1 MKRCLFRSVV
11 PSAVLTLLLFS
22 LLLRGGD
29 GEKIDPMTLPAE
41 DFLRVVRH
49 VPSQETWAKMSGT
62 AQHKRAGARRIK
74 APVRLAIRFT
84 PARIVARLIFNDS
97 EIYDLGQAFD
107 PPIAT
112 TEVQLKPGTEP
123 KLGLYGI
130 DVSDMTL
137 SFIYKETIREE
148 KPERVSIFPCRVF
161 MLKGSVEGETARV
174 FVSTEYF
181 FPVRVQWF
189 RKDPGPGV
197 AGEPYRELEIASVKK
212 ADDND
217 FYLIP
222 KLEISGPNWRTKI
235 DFDER
240 SAGYA
245 KDGMPK
251 DLFVGFAEGESPK

>member
-1 MKRCLFRSVV
+1 MKNRLFRSV
-11 PSAVLTLLLFS
+11 LFS
-22 LLLRGGD
+22 VLSLLSLSLRGDEAG
-29 GEKIDPMTLPAE
+29 KIDPMTLPAE

-49 VPSQETWAKMSGT
+49 VPGQETWAKMSGT
-62 AQHKRAGARRIK
+62 AQHKRPGARRIK

-84 PARIVARLIFNDS
+84 PARIVARLVFNDS

-112 TEVQLKPGTEP
+112 TEATVKPGAKP
-123 KLGLYGI
+123 QLGLYGI

-137 SFIYKETIREE
+137 SFIYRETIREE

-161 MLKGSVEGETARV
+161 MLKGSTEGETARV

-181 FPVRVQWF
+181 FPVKVQWF
-189 RKDPGPGV
+189 RQDPG
-197 AGEPYRELEIASVKK
+197 AGQAGTPYRELEIASVKK
-212 ADDND
+212 AEDND

-222 KLEISGPNWRTKI
+222 KLEISGPDWRTKI

-245 KDGMPK
+245 KDGMPA
-251 DLFVGFAEGESPK
+251 DLFAGFPGDDAQK

>member
-1 MKRCLFRSVV
+1 MKKCLFRSV
-11 PSAVLTLLLFS
+11 LFS
-22 LLLRGGD
+22 VLSLLAFSLRGDEAG
-29 GEKIDPMTLPAE
+29 KIDPMTLPAE
-41 DFLRVVRH
+41 DFLRIVRH
-49 VPSQETWAKMSGT
+49 VPGQETWAKMAGT
-62 AQHKRAGARRIK
+62 AQHKRPGARRIK

-84 PARIVARLIFNDS
+84 PTRIVARLVFNES

-112 TEVQLKPGTEP
+112 TETQIKPGATP
-123 KLGLYGI
+123 QLGLYGI

-137 SFIYKETIREE
+137 SFIYRETIREE

-161 MLKGSVEGETARV
+161 MLKGSTEGETARV

-181 FPVRVQWF
+181 FPVKVQWF
-189 RKDPGPGV
+189 RKDPG
-197 AGEPYRELEIASVKK
+197 AGQAGTPYRELEIASVKK
-212 ADDND
+212 AEDND

-222 KLEISGPNWRTKI
+222 KLEISGPDWRTKI

-245 KDGMPK
+245 KDGMPS
-251 DLFVGFAEGESPK
+251 DLFAGFPEDDTKK

>member
-1 MKRCLFRSVV
+1 MKKCLFRSVLFG
-11 PSAVLTLLLFS
+11 VLS
-22 LLLRGGD
+22 LLSLSLRGDEAG
-29 GEKIDPMTLPAE
+29 KIDPMTLPAE

-49 VPSQETWAKMSGT
+49 VPGQETWAKMSGT
-62 AQHKRAGARRIK
+62 AQHKRPGARRIK

-84 PARIVARLIFNDS
+84 PARIVARLVFNDS

-112 TEVQLKPGTEP
+112 TEATVKPGAKP
-123 KLGLYGI
+123 QLGLYGI

-137 SFIYKETIREE
+137 SFIYRETIREE

-161 MLKGSVEGETARV
+161 MLKGSTEGETARV

-181 FPVRVQWF
+181 FPVKVQWF
-189 RKDPGPGV
+189 RQDPG
-197 AGEPYRELEIASVKK
+197 AGQVGTPYRELEIASVKK

-222 KLEISGPNWRTKI
+222 KLEISGPDWRTKI

-245 KDGMPK
+245 KDGMPA
-251 DLFVGFAEGESPK
+251 DLFAGFPGDDAQK

>member
-1 MKRCLFRSVV
+1 MKECLSRIVF
-11 PSAVLTLLLFS
+11 PAILCLLVLPLF
-22 LLLRGGD
+22 LRAD
-29 GEKIDPMTLPAE
+29 EPKKIDPMTLPAE
-41 DFLRVVRH
+41 DFLRIVRH
-49 VPSQETWAKMSGT
+49 VPGQETWAKMAGT
-62 AQHKRAGARRIK
+62 AQHKRPGARRIK

-84 PARIVARLIFNDS
+84 PTRIVARLVFNES

-112 TEVQLKPGTEP
+112 TETQIKPGATP
-123 KLGLYGI
+123 QLGLYGI

-137 SFIYKETIREE
+137 SFIYRETIREE

-161 MLKGSVEGETARV
+161 MLKGSTEGETARV

-181 FPVRVQWF
+181 FPVKVQWF
-189 RKDPGPGV
+189 RKDPG
-197 AGEPYRELEIASVKK
+197 AGQAGIPHRELEIASVKK
-212 ADDND
+212 AEDND

-222 KLEISGPNWRTKI
+222 KLEISGPDWRTKI

-245 KDGMPK
+245 KDGMPS
-251 DLFVGFAEGESPK
+251 DLFAGFPEDDTKK

>member
-1 MKRCLFRSVV
+1 MKKRLLRSIL
-11 PSAVLTLLLFS
+11 SAVLGLLSFP
-22 LLLRGGD
+22 LLLRGGNEP
-29 GEKIDPMTLPAE
+29 EKFDPMKLSAE
-41 DFLRVVRH
+41 DFLKIVRH

-62 AQHKRAGARRIK
+62 AQHKRSGARRIK
-74 APVRLAIRFT
+74 APVRLSIRFT
-84 PARIVARLIFNDS
+84 PARIVARMIFNDS
-97 EIYDLGQAFD
+97 EIYDLGQAFE

-112 TEVQLKPGTEP
+112 TDVQLKPGTQP
-123 KLGLYGI
+123 QLGLYGI

-161 MLKGSVEGETARV
+161 MLKGSTEGETARV

-181 FPVRVQWF
+181 FPVKVQWF
-189 RKDPGPGV
+189 RQDPGHGQE
-197 AGEPYRELEIASVKK
+197 GKPYRELEIASVKK

-222 KLEISGPNWRTKI
+222 KLEISGPDWRTKI
-235 DFDER
+235 DFDQR

-245 KDGMPK
+245 KDGMPQ
-251 DLFVGFAEGESPK
+251 DLFSGFEEGAPSK